1 MQSHSVSF
9 RFSTLPRVL
18 QDEAYNAVWLVLP
31 ACTLSKNV
39 VSTSQTTLKQWKL
52 LIFPGCPPATRQHQP
67 PLRTGSQG
75 ASPLPSFSPL
85 PPTASS
91 SPGPAGSPSRTSQP
105 SLNRPRRAACS
116 RAKARETTELR
127 ARTGGNHGNG
137 PAPPALCCVCGRGR
151 RGSLAQAVPGVPLPA
166 LIRPRWQAV
175 NVRNRICR

>member
-85 PPTASS
+85 PPPPA
-91 SPGPAGSPSRTSQP
+91 PAQGPQAA
-105 SLNRPRRAACS
+105 RAAPHN
-116 RAKARETTELR
+116 RAWTAPAAR
-127 ARTGGNHGNG
+127 
-137 PAPPALCCVCGRGR
+137 PAPVPKLARLPSSARGR
-151 RGSLAQAVPGVPLPA
+151 AVTMATAPRHRPCVACAGGGGGVPWH
-166 LIRPRWQAV
+166 RPFQEYRCRRWFV
-175 NVRNRICR
+175 PTGRRWT